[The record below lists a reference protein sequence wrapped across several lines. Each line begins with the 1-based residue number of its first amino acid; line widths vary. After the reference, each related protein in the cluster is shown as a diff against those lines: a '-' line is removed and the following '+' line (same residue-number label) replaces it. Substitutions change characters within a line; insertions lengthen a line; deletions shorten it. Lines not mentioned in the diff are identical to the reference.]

1 MFGLYSMLFINFNSS
16 SSQYGVWI
24 PIKNTIV
31 KSGTV
36 ILENSNIILDL
47 TSGNIFVINFT
58 QDSTIEILNL
68 DDVLADNN
76 SYVANLKLTNAGN
89 YTITWPENFKWAGG
103 IPTFTTDGIDEI
115 CIIFYSDGQITVNY
129 ALDIK

>member
-76 SYVANLKLTNAGN
+76 SYVANLKLTNLFYN
-89 YTITWPENFKWAGG
+89 V
-103 IPTFTTDGIDEI
+103 
-115 CIIFYSDGQITVNY
+115 IILSYYLRRSVYEHLARHIS
-129 ALDIK
+129 